1 MVRQRWRDRGSGGER
16 VVGARKTRTN
26 ASDLAKGKK
35 RVDFYGVEK
44 TLLNET
50 RSSFSLNQHPAS
62 AVMGG
67 EGRKGLKLRREDVR
81 GEAE

>member
-1 MVRQRWRDRGSGGER
+1 MGGGRE
-16 VVGARKTRTN
+16 TRTN

-62 AVMGG
+62 PVMGG
-67 EGRKGLKLRREDVR
+67 EGRKGLMSLREEVL

>member
-1 MVRQRWRDRGSGGER
+1 MRGWGE
-16 VVGARKTRTN
+16 GKKTRTN

-62 AVMGG
+62 PVMGE
-67 EGRKGLKLRREDVR
+67 EGRKDLMSWREEVL
-81 GEAE
+81 GEAK